1 MKTLLVV
8 PCYNEERRLDAPA
21 YREFVEANPDV
32 AFLFVNDGSK
42 DGTSALLHKLAAEA
56 PRSTAFDLPRNS
68 GKAEAVRQGMLRG
81 LETDAQAIG
90 FWDADLATPLPIA
103 LEMKDLLERQEALQ
117 IVIGSRVRL
126 LGRRIE
132 RNPVRH
138 YLGRVFATAVSLL
151 LRLPVYDTQCGA
163 KLFRA
168 TPRLREMLE
177 KPFLSRW
184 IFDVELL
191 ARFLLAGGTADDIY
205 EHPLSRWMDVAGS
218 KVRGRDFVTA
228 AKDLWVLNR
237 AYKLRQLKGK
247 VF

>member
-8 PCYNEERRLDAPA
+8 PCYNEELRLDSAA
-21 YREFVEANPDV
+21 YKAFVEANPELG
-32 AFLFVNDGSK
+32 FLFVNDGSR
-42 DGTSALLHKLAAEA
+42 DGTSALLHRLAAEA
-56 PRSTAFDLPRNS
+56 PRCTALDLAQNS

-81 LETDAQAIG
+81 LDTGAEHVG
-90 FWDADLATPLPIA
+90 FWDADLATPLSAA
-103 LEMKDLLERQEALQ
+103 LEMKELLEKNDGLQ

-163 KLFRA
+163 KVFRA
-168 TPRLREMLE
+168 TPRLREMVE

-218 KVRGRDFVTA
+218 KVRGRDFVSA
-228 AKDLWVLNR
+228 ARDLWVLNR
-237 AYKLRQLKGK
+237 AYKLRRLL
-247 VF
+247 